1 MRLLTSHGEQIVVTY
16 YEELRSQI
24 LAGRIRGVRRGLAI
38 LLQTGMAAWMEAA
51 SSCPPRAAPT
61 WPSAT
66 SRDTRLP
73 DARCPALLDILTNLV
88 LNRFM
93 EVQA

>member
-1 MRLLTSHGEQIVVTY
+1 MVTH

-24 LAGRIRGVRRGLAI
+24 LAGRIRAIRRGLAI
-38 LLQTGMAAWMEAA
+38 LLQMGMAAWMEAV
-51 SSCPPRAAPT
+51 SSCPPRAAP
-61 WPSAT
+61 A
-66 SRDTRLP
+66 RP
-73 DARCPALLDILTNLV
+73 DARIRDTQLPDEQYPALLDILSNLV